1 MKNLLLILGI
11 FILPIT
17 SIYSQCEI
25 KPYIQNNYEF
35 DAKLL
40 ALRDILSDPSDPDHF
55 NPYIPE
61 ARFTPYLEKLS
72 AIYNNPNNEPEIDA
86 IFNDFQI
93 HTNQEYN
100 HPIELKTI
108 ALNVDTNV
116 SWVEGFKNTGISGV
130 PALDQLILD
139 YQFSLD
145 SFWDL
150 NGITIFF
157 IKTEIEFLN
166 LNAIIGDFENIQD
179 LNSSEIYYDIIDLR
193 FNYTGIPY
201 QINNENVAVADIIIE
216 NDVFTFSLYS
226 GDCFAGCMYSESWS
240 VQVTEDCQVELLSN
254 ESNSISNFTIFPN
267 PSSDIINISGITDEE
282 FSIKIYNL
290 QGQILKSIS
299 SKTNQIDITFLTSGV
314 YFIKIQTEDNKT
326 IIKRFIKK

>member
-25 KPYIQNNYEF
+25 NPDIQNNYEF

-61 ARFTPYLEKLS
+61 ARFTPYIEKLS
-72 AIYNNPNNEPEIDA
+72 AIYNNPNNDPEIDA

-93 HTNQEYN
+93 HANQEYN
-100 HPIELKTI
+100 YPIELKTI
-108 ALNVDTNV
+108 AFNVDTNV
-116 SWVEGFKNTGISGV
+116 PWVEDFKNTGISGV

-145 SFWDL
+145 NFWDL

-166 LNAIIGDFENIQD
+166 LNAIIGEFENIQD
-179 LNSSEIYYDIIDLR
+179 FNSVEIYYDIIDLR

-201 QINNENVAVADIIIE
+201 QINGWGVEVADIIID
-216 NDVFTFSLYS
+216 NDIFTFYLFS

-282 FSIKIYNL
+282 FSIIIYNL
-290 QGQILKSIS
+290 QGQIVKSIS
-299 SKTNQIDITFLTSGV
+299 SETNQINVTSLTSGV
-314 YFIKIQTEDNKT
+314 YFIKIQTEDDKT
-326 IIKRFIKK
+326 VIKRFIKK

>member
-1 MKNLLLILGI
+1 MKNLLLILGV
-11 FILPIT
+11 FILT
-17 SIYSQCEI
+17 FSSLYSQCEI

-40 ALRDILSDPSDPDHF
+40 ALRDILSNPTDPDHF

-61 ARFTPYLEKLS
+61 ARFTPYIEKLS
-72 AIYNNPNNEPEIDA
+72 AIYNNPNNDPEIDA

-93 HTNQEYN
+93 HANQEYN
-100 HPIELKTI
+100 YPIELKTI
-108 ALNVDTNV
+108 AFNVDTNV
-116 SWVEGFKNTGISGV
+116 SWVEDFKNTGISGV

-145 SFWDL
+145 SFLDL

-157 IKTEIEFLN
+157 IKTDIEFLN
-166 LNAIIGDFENIQD
+166 LNAIIGDFENVQD
-179 LNSSEIYYDIIDLR
+179 FNSVEIYYDIIELR

-201 QINNENVAVADIIIE
+201 QINDWAVEVSDIIID
-216 NDVFTFSLYS
+216 NDIFTFYLFS

-254 ESNSISNFTIFPN
+254 ESTILSNFSIYPN
-267 PSSDIINISGITDEE
+267 PSTDIIHISGVNEE
-282 FSIKIYNL
+282 NYVVKIYNI
-290 QGQILKSIS
+290 QGQLINEIPSNTQNIDVSYFSSGIYFLILETESNK
-299 SKTNQIDITFLTSGV
+299 KVTQK
-314 YFIKIQTEDNKT
+314 FIKN
-326 IIKRFIKK
+326 